1 MHIFV
6 LTWHPFSHPPS
17 LPFLDFL
24 PSLTNFPQTVK
35 ISVIG
40 EKRLGTACNRFLPLG
55 HVTLTFL
62 CHSDELGHCPA
73 LIGPDVS
80 K

>member
-6 LTWHPFSHPPS
+6 LTWHPFS
-17 LPFLDFL
+17 LPLSSCFLDF
-24 PSLTNFPQTVK
+24 LTNFPQTVK

-40 EKRLGTACNRFLPLG
+40 KESLGTACNRFLPLG

-73 LIGPDVS
+73 LIGPGVS

>member
-1 MHIFV
+1 MCANIFF
-6 LTWHPFSHPPS
+6 HPELETTFYFST
-17 LPFLDFL
+17 FDFL
-24 PSLTNFPQTVK
+24 PGLTDFPQPAK

-40 EKRLGTACNRFLPLG
+40 ENILDAACNRFLPLG

-62 CHSDELGHCPA
+62 CLSDELGHCPA

>member
-1 MHIFV
+1 MCANI
-6 LTWHPFSHPPS
+6 LICAELETTLYFSA
-17 LPFLDFL
+17 FDFL
-24 PSLTNFPQTVK
+24 PGLTNFPQPAK

-40 EKRLGTACNRFLPLG
+40 ENILDTACNRFLPLG
-55 HVTLTFL
+55 RVTLTFL
-62 CHSDELGHCPA
+62 CLSDELGHCPA